1 MVSKQVKFPQQ
12 GELKLG
18 DEFEDDF
25 EAIANQKAITEAG
38 KLLKTIGNQLKESTE
53 ARQELE
59 KKENPNCD
67 REGGRES
74 SPLSR
79 FVTVVDTILE
89 WLENSGKSMISN
101 FKKQETILRG
111 FFHMTGTVRH
121 IYAQP
126 PKYQHFENKMNLPY
140 NMLSCFMLYSL
151 LKRFEEIC
159 GDFFTTAI
167 SPILIN
173 VIIHKGRAHFR
184 TLSRD
189 RKILLTPLLMW

>member
-25 EAIANQKAITEAG
+25 EAIVNQKAITEAG

-53 ARQELE
+53 AQQELE
-59 KKENPNCD
+59 KKENPNRD

-89 WLENSGKSMISN
+89 WLENSGKSMIRDL
-101 FKKQETILRG
+101 KKQETILRG

-121 IYAQP
+121 IY
-126 PKYQHFENKMNLPY
+126 
-140 NMLSCFMLYSL
+140 
-151 LKRFEEIC
+151 IC
-159 GDFFTTAI
+159 TA
-167 SPILIN
+167 P
-173 VIIHKGRAHFR
+173 
-184 TLSRD
+184 
-189 RKILLTPLLMW
+189 